1 MRVHSGGIGLPVED
15 RFLDIRKGRA
25 RLAAGL
31 EEERRPAPET
41 VAEVGAVI
49 DAHGDHEV
57 RFAQDGFGERAP
69 PVAADGEAPRQEVLA
84 HAGRHD
90 VRKVD
95 RAGRGDVDVGAIAQG
110 MAQAPLRRQAAKDVA
125 GADEQHAL
133 HRSRSQPTDTRSR
146 RVTNSSA
153 AVGWMPIVAS
163 NCALVA
169 PSFTAMAMPWISSP
183 ASGPSMCAPT
193 TRWLA
198 ASTTSFMKTR
208 SWFAPMVCLSER
220 KAVL

>member
-1 MRVHSGGIGLPVED
+1 MRVHRGGIGLPVED
-15 RFLDIRKGRA
+15 RFLDIGKRLA

-31 EEERRPAPET
+31 EEKRRSARET
-41 VAEVGAVI
+41 AADIGAVV

-69 PVAADGEAPRQEVLA
+69 PVAADVEAARQEVLA
-84 HAGRHD
+84 HAGRHA

-95 RAGRGDVDVGAIAQG
+95 RAGRGHLDVGAIVQG

-133 HRSRSQPTDTRSR
+133 HRGRFQPTDTRSR

-169 PSFTAMAMPWISSP
+169 PSFTAIAIPWITSP
-183 ASGPSMCAPT
+183 ASSPIMCAPT

-198 ASTTSFMKTR
+198 RSTTSFMNTR
-208 SWFAPMVCLSER
+208 SFFSVTVSFSGR
-220 KAVL
+220 KYVL